1 MELENRHKGHQV
13 EQDGWTGAVVPLH
26 IVNAEGI
33 RGFRSGAIGESWDL
47 GWDAGGGGSSGGGGG
62 GGGGGGWE
70 GTLGEGWEQMK
81 GIFVWEFRGCE
92 CRCDDLSWV
101 GAGRCDENGCRE
113 TGLDIKRGKARHGTV
128 ERRLESPVGVEN
140 RRIRYKPPILSGE
153 AHKDRKPQRRQ
164 LPRSQCPNFRAPV
177 APVRRSRGQS

>member
-1 MELENRHKGHQV
+1 MFRCAWAGGRDSGLMLPICRGRFPFFAQCYNAAR
-13 EQDGWTGAVVPLH
+13 
-26 IVNAEGI
+26 AEGVFEEAVNCSYCLSTPSI
-33 RGFRSGAIGESWDL
+33 DL
-47 GWDAGGGGSSGGGGG
+47 
-62 GGGGGGWE
+62 
-70 GTLGEGWEQMK
+70 
-81 GIFVWEFRGCE
+81 
-92 CRCDDLSWV
+92 
-101 GAGRCDENGCRE
+101 RE